1 MNNRFY
7 FLLVILITSCTQQS
21 PKNTTVKGSIKG
33 FQKGTLYLQSVKDGG
48 FTTLD
53 SLEMIS
59 TTDFVLSCDLEE
71 AELLFLSLSKDVDA
85 ERISFFAD
93 TGLTTINTSLKR
105 FKYDAKIEGSE
116 QQKLLE
122 SYYKNM
128 ERFKDQKLELIE
140 AQLNAQKDGLSAR
153 ADSLQIQMDKLVQ
166 RSYLYSINFA
176 VNNKES
182 EVAPFVAVSEIYDAN
197 VKYLDTINKVLP
209 PKIANSKYG
218 IILEDYIKTVK
229 SE

>member
-1 MNNRFY
+1 MTNRLSL
-7 FLLVILITSCTQQS
+7 FLAILIMSCTQPS
-21 PKNTTVKGSIKG
+21 KNTTVSGNIKG
-33 FQKGTLYLQSVKDGG
+33 LQKGTLYLQHVKDEG

-53 SLEMIS
+53 SLEMTS
-59 TTDFVLSCDLEE
+59 TTDFQLGCDLDE
-71 AELLFLSLSKDVDA
+71 AEVLFLSLSKELDA

-93 TGLTTINTSLKR
+93 QGHTTINTTLKR
-105 FKYDAKIEGSE
+105 FKYDAQIEGSD

-122 SYYKNM
+122 SYYKNI
-128 ERFKDQKLELIE
+128 ERFKNQKLELIE
-140 AQLNAQKDGLSAR
+140 AQLNAQKDGNLERS
-153 ADSLQIQMDKLVQ
+153 DSLQVKINKIVQ

-176 VNNKES
+176 LNNKDS

-218 IILEDYIKTVK
+218 IILEEYIKTIK
-229 SE
+229 SK

>member
-1 MNNRFY
+1 MNNSLY
-7 FLLVILITSCTQQS
+7 FILAILITACTQQT
-21 PKNTTVKGSIKG
+21 PKNTTVSGSIKG
-33 FQKGTLYLQSVKDGG
+33 FQKGTLYLQSVVDGG

-53 SLEMIS
+53 SLVMNS
-59 TTDFVLSCDLEE
+59 TTDFELGCDLEE
-71 AELLFLSLSKDVDA
+71 AELLFLSLSKEVDA

-93 TGLTTINTSLKR
+93 KGLTTINTSLKR
-105 FKYDAKIEGSE
+105 FKFDAKIEGSK

-122 SYYKNM
+122 SYYKNIA
-128 ERFKDQKLELIE
+128 RFKDQKLELIE
-140 AQLNAQKDGLSAR
+140 AQLNAQKDGFSAR

-197 VKYLDTINKVLP
+197 VKYLDTINKILP

-218 IILEDYIKTVK
+218 IILEAYIKSVK

>member
-1 MNNRFY
+1 MSNRIY
-7 FLLVILITSCTQQS
+7 LLLVILITSCTQT
-21 PKNTTVKGSIKG
+21 PKNTTVSGSIKG
-33 FQKGTLYLQSVKDGG
+33 LQKATLYLQHVQDDG

-53 SLEMIS
+53 SLEMTS
-59 TTDFVLSCDLEE
+59 TTDFVLGCDLKE

-93 TGLTTINTSLKR
+93 KGHTTINTSLKR
-105 FKYDAKIEGSE
+105 FKFDAQIEGGV

-122 SYYKNM
+122 SYYKNIG
-128 ERFKDQKLELIE
+128 RFKDQKLELIE
-140 AQLNAQKDGLSAR
+140 VQLNAQKDGDSER
-153 ADSLQIQMDKLVQ
+153 ADSLRVEMDKIVQ

-176 VNNKES
+176 INNKDS

-218 IILEDYIKTVK
+218 IILEAYIKTIK
-229 SE
+229 SR

>member
-1 MNNRFY
+1 MSNRIY
-7 FLLVILITSCTQQS
+7 LLLVILITSCTQT
-21 PKNTTVKGSIKG
+21 PKNTTVSGSIKG
-33 FQKGTLYLQSVKDGG
+33 LQKATLYLQHVQDDG

-53 SLEMIS
+53 SLEMTS
-59 TTDFVLSCDLEE
+59 TTDFVLGCDLKE

-93 TGLTTINTSLKR
+93 KGHTTINTSLKR
-105 FKYDAKIEGSE
+105 FKFDAQIEGGV

-122 SYYKNM
+122 SYYKNIG
-128 ERFKDQKLELIE
+128 RFKDQKLELIE
-140 AQLNAQKDGLSAR
+140 AQLNAQKDGNSER
-153 ADSLQIQMDKLVQ
+153 ADSLRVEMDKIVQ

-176 VNNKES
+176 INNKDS

-218 IILEDYIKTVK
+218 IILEAYIKTIK
-229 SE
+229 SR

>member
-1 MNNRFY
+1 MTNRLSL
-7 FLLVILITSCTQQS
+7 FLAILIMSCTQPS
-21 PKNTTVKGSIKG
+21 KNTTVSGNIKG
-33 FQKGTLYLQSVKDGG
+33 LQKGTLYLQHVKDEG

-53 SLEMIS
+53 SLEMTS
-59 TTDFVLSCDLEE
+59 TTDFQLGCDLDEPE
-71 AELLFLSLSKDVDA
+71 VLFLSLSKELDA

-93 TGLTTINTSLKR
+93 QGHTTINTTLKR
-105 FKYDAKIEGSE
+105 FKYDAQIEGSD

-122 SYYKNM
+122 SYYKNI
-128 ERFKDQKLELIE
+128 ERFKNQKLELIE
-140 AQLNAQKDGLSAR
+140 AQLNAQKDGNLERS
-153 ADSLQIQMDKLVQ
+153 DSLQVKINKIVQ

-176 VNNKES
+176 LNNKDS

-218 IILEDYIKTVK
+218 IILEEYIKTIK

>member
-1 MNNRFY
+1 MTNRLSL
-7 FLLVILITSCTQQS
+7 FLAILIISCTQPS
-21 PKNTTVKGSIKG
+21 KNTTVSGNIKG
-33 FQKGTLYLQSVKDGG
+33 LQKGTLYLQHVKDEG

-53 SLEMIS
+53 SLEMTS
-59 TTDFVLSCDLEE
+59 TTDFQLGCDLDE
-71 AELLFLSLSKDVDA
+71 AEVLFLSLSKEIDA

-93 TGLTTINTSLKR
+93 QGHTTINTTLKR
-105 FKYDAKIEGSE
+105 FKYDAQIEGSD

-122 SYYKNM
+122 SYYKNI
-128 ERFKDQKLELIE
+128 ERFKNQKLELIE
-140 AQLNAQKDGLSAR
+140 AQLNAQKDGNLERS
-153 ADSLQIQMDKLVQ
+153 DSLQVKINKIVQ

-176 VNNKES
+176 LNNKDS

-218 IILEDYIKTVK
+218 IILEEYIKTIK

>member
-1 MNNRFY
+1 MSNRIY
-7 FLLVILITSCTQQS
+7 LLLVILITSCTQT
-21 PKNTTVKGSIKG
+21 PKNTTVSGSIKG
-33 FQKGTLYLQSVKDGG
+33 LQKATLYLQHVQDDG

-53 SLEMIS
+53 SLEMTS
-59 TTDFVLSCDLEE
+59 TTDFVLGCDLKE

-93 TGLTTINTSLKR
+93 KGHTTINTSLKR
-105 FKYDAKIEGSE
+105 FKFDAQIEGGV

-122 SYYKNM
+122 SYYKNIG
-128 ERFKDQKLELIE
+128 RFKDQKLELIE
-140 AQLNAQKDGLSAR
+140 AQLNAQKDGDSER
-153 ADSLQIQMDKLVQ
+153 ADSLRVEMDKIVQ

-176 VNNKES
+176 INNKDS

-218 IILEDYIKTVK
+218 IILEAYIKTIK
-229 SE
+229 PR

>member
-1 MNNRFY
+1 MTNRLTL
-7 FLLVILITSCTQQS
+7 FLAILIMSCTQPS
-21 PKNTTVKGSIKG
+21 KNTTVSGNIKG
-33 FQKGTLYLQSVKDGG
+33 LQKGTLYLQHVKDEG

-53 SLEMIS
+53 SLEMTS
-59 TTDFVLSCDLEE
+59 TTDFQLGCDLDE
-71 AELLFLSLSKDVDA
+71 AEVLFLSLSKELDA

-93 TGLTTINTSLKR
+93 QGHTTINTTLKR
-105 FKYDAKIEGSE
+105 FKYDAQIEGSD

-122 SYYKNM
+122 SYYKNI
-128 ERFKDQKLELIE
+128 ERFKNQKLELIE
-140 AQLNAQKDGLSAR
+140 AQLNAQKDGNLERS
-153 ADSLQIQMDKLVQ
+153 DSLQVKINKIVQ

-176 VNNKES
+176 LNNKDS

-218 IILEDYIKTVK
+218 IILEEYIKTIK

>member
-1 MNNRFY
+1 MSNRIY
-7 FLLVILITSCTQQS
+7 LLLVILITSCTQT
-21 PKNTTVKGSIKG
+21 PKNTTVSGSIKG
-33 FQKGTLYLQSVKDGG
+33 LQKATRYLQHVQDDG

-53 SLEMIS
+53 SLEMTS
-59 TTDFVLSCDLEE
+59 TTDFVLGCDLKE

-93 TGLTTINTSLKR
+93 KGHTTINTSLKR
-105 FKYDAKIEGSE
+105 FKFDAQIEGGV

-122 SYYKNM
+122 SYYKNIG
-128 ERFKDQKLELIE
+128 RFKDQKLELIE
-140 AQLNAQKDGLSAR
+140 AQLNAQKDGDSER
-153 ADSLQIQMDKLVQ
+153 ADSLRVEMDKIVQ

-176 VNNKES
+176 INNKDS

-218 IILEDYIKTVK
+218 IILEAYIKTIK
-229 SE
+229 SR

>member
-1 MNNRFY
+1 MTNRLSL
-7 FLLVILITSCTQQS
+7 FLAILIMSCTQPS
-21 PKNTTVKGSIKG
+21 KNTTVSGNIKG
-33 FQKGTLYLQSVKDGG
+33 LQKGTLYLQHVKDEG

-53 SLEMIS
+53 SLEMTS
-59 TTDFVLSCDLEE
+59 TTDFQLGCDLDE
-71 AELLFLSLSKDVDA
+71 AEVLFLSLSKELDA

-93 TGLTTINTSLKR
+93 QGHTTINTTLKR
-105 FKYDAKIEGSE
+105 FKYDAKIEGSN

-122 SYYKNM
+122 SYYKNI
-128 ERFKDQKLELIE
+128 ERFKNQKLELIE
-140 AQLNAQKDGLSAR
+140 AQLNTQKDGNLERS
-153 ADSLQIQMDKLVQ
+153 DSLQVKINKIVQ

-176 VNNKES
+176 LNNKDS

-218 IILEDYIKTVK
+218 IILEEYIKTIK

>member
-1 MNNRFY
+1 MTNRLSL
-7 FLLVILITSCTQQS
+7 FLAILIMSCTQPS
-21 PKNTTVKGSIKG
+21 KNTTVSGNIKG
-33 FQKGTLYLQSVKDGG
+33 LQKGTLYLEHVKDEG

-53 SLEMIS
+53 SLEMTS
-59 TTDFVLSCDLEE
+59 TTDFQLGCDLDE
-71 AELLFLSLSKDVDA
+71 AEVLFLSLSKELDA

-93 TGLTTINTSLKR
+93 QGHTTINTTLKR
-105 FKYDAKIEGSE
+105 FKYDAQIEGSN

-122 SYYKNM
+122 SYYKNI
-128 ERFKDQKLELIE
+128 ERFKNQKLELIE
-140 AQLNAQKDGLSAR
+140 AQLNAQKDGNLERS
-153 ADSLQIQMDKLVQ
+153 DSLQVKINKIVQ

-176 VNNKES
+176 LNNKDS

-218 IILEDYIKTVK
+218 IILEEYIKTIK

>member
-1 MNNRFY
+1 MTNRLSL
-7 FLLVILITSCTQQS
+7 FLAILIMSCTQPS
-21 PKNTTVKGSIKG
+21 KNTTVSGNIKG
-33 FQKGTLYLQSVKDGG
+33 LQKGTLYLQHVKDEG

-53 SLEMIS
+53 SLEMTS
-59 TTDFVLSCDLEE
+59 TTDFQLGCDLDE
-71 AELLFLSLSKDVDA
+71 AEVLFLSLSKELDA

-93 TGLTTINTSLKR
+93 QGHTTINTTLKR
-105 FKYDAKIEGSE
+105 FKYDAQIEGSN

-122 SYYKNM
+122 SYYKNI
-128 ERFKDQKLELIE
+128 ERFKNQKLELIE
-140 AQLNAQKDGLSAR
+140 AQLNAQKDGNLERS
-153 ADSLQIQMDKLVQ
+153 DSLQVKINKIVQ

-176 VNNKES
+176 LNNKDS

-218 IILEDYIKTVK
+218 IILEEYIKTIK

>member
-1 MNNRFY
+1 M
-7 FLLVILITSCTQQS
+7 T
-21 PKNTTVKGSIKG
+21 
-33 FQKGTLYLQSVKDGG
+33 
-48 FTTLD
+48 
-53 SLEMIS
+53 S
-59 TTDFVLSCDLEE
+59 TTDFQLGCDLDE
-71 AELLFLSLSKDVDA
+71 AEVLFLSLSKELDA

-93 TGLTTINTSLKR
+93 QGHTTINTTLKR
-105 FKYDAKIEGSE
+105 FKYDAQIEGSN

-122 SYYKNM
+122 SYYKNI
-128 ERFKDQKLELIE
+128 ERFKNQKLELIE
-140 AQLNAQKDGLSAR
+140 AQLNAQKDGNLERS
-153 ADSLQIQMDKLVQ
+153 DSLQVKINKIVQ

-176 VNNKES
+176 LNNKDS

-218 IILEDYIKTVK
+218 IILEEYIKTIK

>member
-1 MNNRFY
+1 MTNRLSL
-7 FLLVILITSCTQQS
+7 FLAILIMSCTQPS
-21 PKNTTVKGSIKG
+21 KNTTVSGNIKG
-33 FQKGTLYLQSVKDGG
+33 LQKGTLYLQHVKDEG

-53 SLEMIS
+53 SLEMTS
-59 TTDFVLSCDLEE
+59 TTDFQLGCDLDE
-71 AELLFLSLSKDVDA
+71 AEVLFLSLSKELDA

-93 TGLTTINTSLKR
+93 QGHTTINTTLKR
-105 FKYDAKIEGSE
+105 FKYDAQIEGSD

-122 SYYKNM
+122 SYYKNI
-128 ERFKDQKLELIE
+128 ERFKNQKLELIE
-140 AQLNAQKDGLSAR
+140 AQLNAQKDGNLERS
-153 ADSLQIQMDKLVQ
+153 DSLQVKINKIVQ

-176 VNNKES
+176 LNNKDS

-218 IILEDYIKTVK
+218 IILEEYIKTIK
-229 SE
+229 SC

>member
-1 MNNRFY
+1 MTKRLSL
-7 FLLVILITSCTQQS
+7 FLAILIMSCTQPS
-21 PKNTTVKGSIKG
+21 KNTTVSGNIKG
-33 FQKGTLYLQSVKDGG
+33 LQKGTLYLQHVKDEG

-53 SLEMIS
+53 SLEMTS
-59 TTDFVLSCDLEE
+59 TTDFQLGCDLDE
-71 AELLFLSLSKDVDA
+71 AEVLFLSLSKELDA

-93 TGLTTINTSLKR
+93 QGHTTINTTLKR
-105 FKYDAKIEGSE
+105 FKYDAQIEGSD

-122 SYYKNM
+122 SYYKNI
-128 ERFKDQKLELIE
+128 ERFKNQKLELIE
-140 AQLNAQKDGLSAR
+140 AQLNAQKDGNLERS
-153 ADSLQIQMDKLVQ
+153 DSLQVKINKIVQ

-176 VNNKES
+176 LNNKDS

-218 IILEDYIKTVK
+218 IILEEYIKTIK

>member
-1 MNNRFY
+1 MSNRIY
-7 FLLVILITSCTQQS
+7 LLLVILITSCTQT
-21 PKNTTVKGSIKG
+21 PKNTTVSGSIKG
-33 FQKGTLYLQSVKDGG
+33 LQKATLYLQHVEDDG

-53 SLEMIS
+53 SLEMTS
-59 TTDFVLSCDLEE
+59 TTDFVLGCDLKE

-93 TGLTTINTSLKR
+93 KGHTTINTSLKR
-105 FKYDAKIEGSE
+105 FKFDAQIEGGV

-122 SYYKNM
+122 SYYKNIG
-128 ERFKDQKLELIE
+128 RFKDQKLELIE
-140 AQLNAQKDGLSAR
+140 AQLNAQKDWNSER
-153 ADSLQIQMDKLVQ
+153 ADSLRVEMDKIVQ

-176 VNNKES
+176 INNKDS

-218 IILEDYIKTVK
+218 IILEAYIKTIK
-229 SE
+229 SR

>member
-1 MNNRFY
+1 MTNRLSL
-7 FLLVILITSCTQQS
+7 FLAILIMSCTQPS
-21 PKNTTVKGSIKG
+21 KNTTVSGNIKG
-33 FQKGTLYLQSVKDGG
+33 LQKGTLYLQNVKDEG

-53 SLEMIS
+53 SLEMTS
-59 TTDFVLSCDLEE
+59 TTDFQLGCDLDE
-71 AELLFLSLSKDVDA
+71 AEVLFLSLSKELDA

-93 TGLTTINTSLKR
+93 QGHTTINTTLKR
-105 FKYDAKIEGSE
+105 FKYDAQIEGSN

-122 SYYKNM
+122 SYYKNI
-128 ERFKDQKLELIE
+128 ERFKNQKLELIE
-140 AQLNAQKDGLSAR
+140 AQLNAQKDGNLERS
-153 ADSLQIQMDKLVQ
+153 DSLQVKINKIVQ

-176 VNNKES
+176 LNNKDS

-218 IILEDYIKTVK
+218 IILEEYIKTIK